1 LIMDDEWVVPDDD
14 EYDDDDE
21 YGPPRTH
28 PAWGLV

>member
-1 LIMDDEWVVPDDD
+1 MDDEWVVPDDD